1 MHTVMAAISLVGSAF
16 ATLSS
21 LYLWVVRFRGERP
34 NLTVHLAGPVGAD
47 TLAAAADA
55 PPGHTRSGSTAR
67 ALFGVKA
74 VVANSSTLPNAV
86 LGVKA
91 WVQAADGGWLPAT
104 LSLDEK
110 TQPPFNVPPMQ
121 TTPLAFTATVVV
133 PERPESAPK
142 VSRRDAAREAVARP
156 LRIGVELTGLHE
168 KRFSVELTG

>member
-1 MHTVMAAISLVGSAF
+1 
-16 ATLSS
+16 
-21 LYLWVVRFRGERP
+21 YLWVMRFQGERP

-55 PPGHTRSGSTAR
+55 PPGTAR

-74 VVANSSTLPNAV
+74 VVANYSTLPNAV

-91 WVQAADGGWLPAT
+91 WVKAADGEWLAAT

-110 TQPPFNVPPMQ
+110 TQPPFNMPPMQ

-142 VSRRDAAREAVARP
+142 LSRREAAREAVSRP
-156 LRIGVELTGLHE
+156 LQIGVELTALRE
-168 KRFSVELTG
+168 KRFSVEL

>member
-1 MHTVMAAISLVGSAF
+1 MAAISLVGSAF

-55 PPGHTRSGSTAR
+55 PPGTAR
-67 ALFGVKA
+67 ALFTVKA
-74 VVANSSTLPNAV
+74 VVANYSTLPNAV
-86 LGVKA
+86 IAVKA
-91 WVQAADGGWLPAT
+91 WVRAADGGWLPAT

-110 TQPPFNVPPMQ
+110 TQPPFNMPPMQ

-133 PERPESAPK
+133 PERPDSAPK
-142 VSRRDAAREAVARP
+142 LSRRDAARQAVGQP
-156 LRIGVELTGLHE
+156 LRIGVELTALHE
-168 KRFSVELTG
+168 KRFSTELTY